1 MPNLKQS
8 KQSPRYENGK
18 FYWYKF
24 DTFAIELTINLK
36 RLEDGSDIITNP
48 NDEIE
53 ITFFKQNIP
62 IHKFKYTNFQN
73 GSKFLLNFDAPI
85 SKKFTPGIYE
95 YTITYSGSNRTTI
108 ISKNSVEVE

>member
-18 FYWYKF
+18 FYWFNK

-36 RLEDGSDIITNP
+36 RLEDDTDIIVNP
-48 NDEIE
+48 EDKMEIS
-53 ITFFKQNIP
+53 FFKQNIP
-62 IHKFKYTNFQN
+62 IHKFNFTNFNN
-73 GSKFLLNFDAPI
+73 GDRFVLNFDDTV
-85 SKKFTPGIYE
+85 SKKFTPGTYE
-95 YTITYSGSNRTTI
+95 YTIAYSGTNRTTI